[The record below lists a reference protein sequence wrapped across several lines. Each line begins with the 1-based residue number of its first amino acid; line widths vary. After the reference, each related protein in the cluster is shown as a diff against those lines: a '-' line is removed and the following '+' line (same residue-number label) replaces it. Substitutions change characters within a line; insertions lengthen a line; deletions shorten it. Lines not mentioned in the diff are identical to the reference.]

1 MNAMIDL
8 ESLWSDARAD
18 TPVCSKTGTT
28 KTMVLGAITKGAR
41 DVDAV
46 ARMVPLCDG
55 ECALKNVSCRSC
67 RENVEAILHFYAPIN
82 DMMKEGHCHLKVKPI
97 DLLKADINKKK

>member
-1 MNAMIDL
+1 MIDL

-28 KTMVLGAITKGAR
+28 KSMVLSAITKGAR
-41 DVDAV
+41 DVDAI
-46 ARMVPLCDG
+46 AQMAPLCNG
-55 ECALKNVSCRSC
+55 ECALKNVSCRPC
-67 RENVEAILHFYAPIN
+67 RENVEAILSFYAPIN

-97 DLLKADINKKK
+97 DSLKEDISNKK